1 MSEVIEETQRVLN
14 KHVIVS
20 EPGENRTIFGDR
32 NKIGQVITNL
42 LENAAKYSPA
52 GTVILVKTLPKENTL
67 QLSVTDSG
75 IGIPKAQ
82 LNKIFERFFRVTNE
96 TENTYSG
103 LGLGL
108 YISSEILKRHNGTI
122 GVESEEGKGSVFYFE
137 LPVYTKK
144 PTENVS

>member
-67 QLSVTDSG
+67 QLSVTDTG

-108 YISSEILKRHNGTI
+108 YISSEILKRHNGSI

-137 LPVYTKK
+137 LPVATDDH
-144 PTENVS
+144 